1 MQISIVTHNVVP
13 GDGQGRVNFEI
24 ARCALEHGHNITI
37 IADQVCTEIL
47 DLGARWLRVHPIT
60 GSVLVKVM
68 DFAWRADRVIR
79 EIKNETDILCANGV
93 VCFEP
98 HDVNI
103 AHFVH
108 SSWLASS
115 SHPIRSHR
123 TPRAL
128 YQYMFTKIN
137 AVLERRVFD
146 RCQTVVGVSDLVST
160 ELENIGV
167 CRARIKTIPNGVSLS
182 EFHPG
187 VSDRSH
193 WDLPENAQIAL
204 FAGDI
209 TSNRKNL
216 DSVLRALKS
225 LPQWHLVIAGSID
238 GSPYPEVSRRM
249 GIEERTRF
257 LGFRADLPELMR
269 AVDVFVF
276 PSRYEPF
283 ALVILEALASGTP
296 VITASTVGACQVLSK
311 ESTCGI
317 VLDDPED
324 ISALIRAFETVESMN
339 ALVELSARSIAESYS
354 WDRMGRTYLRLF
366 ESLSSKHDR
375 P

>member
-1 MQISIVTHNVVP
+1 
-13 GDGQGRVNFEI
+13 
-24 ARCALEHGHNITI
+24 
-37 IADQVCTEIL
+37 
-47 DLGARWLRVHPIT
+47 
-60 GSVLVKVM
+60 
-68 DFAWRADRVIR
+68 
-79 EIKNETDILCANGV
+79 
-93 VCFEP
+93 
-98 HDVNI
+98 
-103 AHFVH
+103 
-108 SSWLASS
+108 
-115 SHPIRSHR
+115 
-123 TPRAL
+123 
-128 YQYMFTKIN
+128 
-137 AVLERRVFD
+137 
-146 RCQTVVGVSDLVST
+146 
-160 ELENIGV
+160 
-167 CRARIKTIPNGVSLS
+167 
-182 EFHPG
+182 
-187 VSDRSH
+187 
-193 WDLPENAQIAL
+193 
-204 FAGDI
+204 
-209 TSNRKNL
+209 
-216 DSVLRALKS
+216 
-225 LPQWHLVIAGSID
+225 
-238 GSPYPEVSRRM
+238 M